1 MQEML
6 KKILGHLDRGAFAN
20 EAAISGQAVMPV
32 LGELGWEIY
41 NPAEVA
47 PEYTTLGGGRA
58 DYALC
63 LDGKAR
69 ILVEVKQAGTFQK
82 GAEQLLKY
90 AFAEGIEMAVLT
102 DARRWSIYLS
112 TEPVPFQERRVELLD
127 IADRPTDE
135 AANVLRRYLER
146 SAAQSGTNVKAAR
159 EDLHNTTRQTKA
171 AANIPDAWASLL
183 EEPDGLIAECL
194 AERVEENTGVAPAE
208 QDIQDYLSRVRVPR
222 ILQGSKSASTPAQ
235 DAATP
240 AVQAHPRSVAS
251 TALQAFEAAA
261 QSDFHNVLHPSTT
274 TQYERRWLA
283 FAEWCESNGH
293 PWLPANPEH
302 IVGWLEA
309 NWPRVAA
316 QSLTYDLTAIK
327 LVHKAHGQPDPVSR
341 GGLPRQCL
349 DRLKQKETAS
359 EGGDQFPS

>member
-1 MQEML
+1 MQETL
-6 KKILGHLDRGAFAN
+6 KKILGYLDRDAFAN
-20 EAAISGQAVMPV
+20 EAAISRQAVVPV
-32 LGELGWEIY
+32 LGELGWDIY
-41 NPAEVA
+41 SPEEVVS
-47 PEYTTLGGGRA
+47 EYTTPSGGRV

-69 ILVEVKQAGTFQK
+69 IFVEVKQAGTFQK

-127 IADRPTDE
+127 IEDRPTDE
-135 AANVLRRYLER
+135 AADVLRRYLER
-146 SAAQSGTNVKAAR
+146 GATQSGANVKAAR
-159 EDLHNTTRQTKA
+159 EDLHNTVRQTKA
-171 AANIPDAWASLL
+171 LANIPIAWASLL

-208 QDIQDYLSRVRVPR
+208 QDIQDYLGRVQVPR
-222 ILQGSKSASTPAQ
+222 ILQGSKSAPTPVQ
-235 DAATP
+235 DAAPP
-240 AVQAHPRSVAS
+240 AVQVRPRSVAS

-261 QSDFHNVLHPSTT
+261 QSGFHKVRHRTT
-274 TQYERRWLA
+274 TTIYKRRWLA

-309 NWPRVAA
+309 NWPRFVA
-316 QSLTYDLTAIK
+316 QSLTADLTAIK

-341 GGLPRQCL
+341 GGLARQCL
-349 DRLKQKETAS
+349 ARLKQKEVAS
-359 EGGDQFPS
+359 GSSD